1 MRAHSLTNG
10 RFCLA
15 GFDELWVSTEDKEI
29 AEEALRLEANVH
41 ERPQALAEDETASV
55 DAVWEFVDRH
65 PGWFTN
71 FEFDICH
78 VYSIPGNVKTVNVIR
93 YSMLE

>member
-1 MRAHSLTNG
+1 MAKGHTISFCHLSPIPQLNKLNNR

-29 AEEALRLEANVH
+29 AEEALRSEANVH
-41 ERPQALAEDETASV
+41 ERPEALAEDETSSV

-65 PGWFTN
+65 PG
-71 FEFDICH
+71 
-78 VYSIPGNVKTVNVIR
+78 R
-93 YSMLE
+93 YQRKV